1 MTAYA
6 ATSAPALTAYA
17 EDLLS
22 RRLARSAAARTD
34 GVTALSDYH
43 QWFAACAERSST
55 EVEPV
60 PLDELTG
67 WHREPGTGNLVH
79 DSGRFFSVGGVS
91 VERPGAA
98 VPGWSQPVINQPE
111 TGILGILMS
120 EFDGVAH
127 FLMQAKVEPGNHNGL
142 QLSPT
147 VQATRSNYTG
157 AHRGRPVPYVE
168 YFRNAAQH
176 TVIADVRQS
185 EQGAWFYRKRNR
197 NMIVEV
203 REPVEVRNGF
213 RWLTLGQVH
222 ELLALDDMVNMDSR
236 AVLSCLPFT
245 GPGVAQAAASSPDAF
260 QTALLRSCEIGA
272 DDGRHT
278 TAEILNWITE
288 TRSTTEL
295 LVRQVPLNQVTGW
308 RAADGR
314 ISHESGLFFDVM
326 GVRVRA
332 RGREVDQWTQ
342 PLIAAGRTGLIAF
355 LTSRINGVLHVLVQA
370 KAEPGHNDVIE
381 LAPTVQC
388 TPTNYAVLPAEAR
401 PPFLDEVL
409 DADPRRIRFDTTL
422 SEEGGRFYHTRNR
435 YLVVEADDSEA
446 GDHPGFR
453 WVTLRQLTDLLR
465 HSYYLNVEARSLV
478 ACLRSL
484 LAGPQ

>member
-1 MTAYA
+1 MTAF
-6 ATSAPALTAYA
+6 APAPTAFA

-22 RRLARSAAARTD
+22 RRLARSAAALTD
-34 GVTALSDYH
+34 GVTTLSDYH

-60 PLDELTG
+60 ALDELAG
-67 WHREPGTGNLVH
+67 WHREPGSGNLVH
-79 DSGRFFSVGGVS
+79 DSGRFFSIEGVS

-98 VPGWSQPVINQPE
+98 VPEWSQPVINQPE
-111 TGILGILMS
+111 TGILGLLMT

-157 AHRGRPVPYVE
+157 AHRGRPVPYVD
-168 YFRNAAQH
+168 YFRDASRH

-203 REPVEVRNGF
+203 REPVEVRHGF
-213 RWLTLGQVH
+213 RWMTLGQIH
-222 ELLALDDMVNMDSR
+222 RLLALDDMVNMDSR
-236 AVLSCLPFT
+236 TVLSCLPFT
-245 GPGVAQAAASSPDAF
+245 GPGVADAAPQARDAF
-260 QTALLRSCEIGA
+260 RTALLRSCESGP
-272 DDGRHT
+272 DEGRHST
-278 TAEILNWITE
+278 GEILHWISE
-288 TRSTTEL
+288 ARSTTEL
-295 LVRQVPLNQVTGW
+295 RVRRVPLNQVTGW
-308 RAADGR
+308 RATGGR
-314 ISHESGLFFDVM
+314 ISHDSGLFFDVM

-342 PLIAAGRTGLIAF
+342 PLIAAGRTGVIAF
-355 LTSRINGVLHVLVQA
+355 LTRRIDGVLHVLMRA

-388 TPTNYAVLPAEAR
+388 TPQNYAALPAEAR

-409 DADPRRIRFDTTL
+409 NAGTGRIRFDTTL

-435 YLVVEADDSEA
+435 YLVVEADGSDL
-446 GDHPGFR
+446 GHHPDFR

-484 LAGPQ
+484 LTAPQ